1 MSRTPRVNFYLEK
14 RKDKKT
20 GKVIETN
27 VPVIFSLSYGNRY
40 KSSTGI
46 RIDYHLWDEEKQR
59 VKASH
64 TRAAEL
70 NRILSQLRTELE
82 TICYDAWKDSIRL
95 SPWYISS
102 KLNKNQR
109 SARGFFDHFDEF
121 IAQGRKKWQ
130 NTTVKKFTTMKNHL
144 LAFAE
149 KKKYRVDFDTLD
161 KKFVERLID
170 YYFEE
175 KKYINSYVRKN
186 VKFIQQY
193 LTWATKEGYNKNM
206 AFKDWEVETG
216 NKKETNADNIIAL
229 SPTEFFKIYNF
240 TPTTEPLKRA
250 KDYLTLACFTGL
262 RYSDV
267 ANLKKSDI
275 NYQTGVIS
283 FTTIKTGDRATV
295 PFNDFSREILLKY
308 RKTPNFNKNGI
319 EMAIPVV
326 SGQKLNVTLK
336 NLGKLAGLTEMVS
349 IVKQRRTERIEKTV
363 PKYKLISTHIG
374 RKTFITLSVLL
385 EVQAEVTMGL
395 TTHHSH
401 ETMEK
406 YYTVNME
413 MKRIAMKKFSKA
425 NLKKYSKTVIN

>member
-1 MSRTPRVNFYLEK
+1 
-14 RKDKKT
+14 
-20 GKVIETN
+20 
-27 VPVIFSLSYGNRY
+27 
-40 KSSTGI
+40 
-46 RIDYHLWDEEKQR
+46 
-59 VKASH
+59 
-64 TRAAEL
+64 
-70 NRILSQLRTELE
+70 
-82 TICYDAWKDSIRL
+82 
-95 SPWYISS
+95 
-102 KLNKNQR
+102 
-109 SARGFFDHFDEF
+109 
-121 IAQGRKKWQ
+121 
-130 NTTVKKFTTMKNHL
+130 MKNHL

-240 TPTTEPLKRA
+240 T
-250 KDYLTLACFTGL
+250 
-262 RYSDV
+262 